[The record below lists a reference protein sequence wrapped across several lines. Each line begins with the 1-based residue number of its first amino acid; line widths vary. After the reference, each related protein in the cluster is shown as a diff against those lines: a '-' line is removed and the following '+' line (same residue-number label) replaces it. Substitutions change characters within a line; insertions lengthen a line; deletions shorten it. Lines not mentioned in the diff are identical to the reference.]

1 MDGDT
6 LSNEFRYR
14 LRIVGADVDGTLKT
28 AYALARVKG
37 VGLNLSRAML
47 RKLEIDPEGRA
58 GFLTETDV
66 EKIETILKEPSKWG
80 ITPWLMNRRKDG
92 ETGKDQHVVGSEL
105 VLRTKMDI
113 EGMKEIKTWRGYRHA
128 YGLKVRGQRTK
139 TTGRAGK
146 ALGVKKKDLIQ
157 RPGAPAS
164 ESK

>member
-1 MDGDT
+1 
-6 LSNEFRYR
+6 
-14 LRIVGADVDGTLKT
+14 VDGTLKT
-28 AYALARVKG
+28 AYALTRVKG
-37 VGLNLSRAML
+37 VGLSLSRAIL
-47 RKLEIDPEGRA
+47 RKVEINPEGRA

-66 EKIETILKEPSKWG
+66 EKIENILKEPSKYG
-80 ITPWLMNRRKDG
+80 ITPWLMNRRKDC
-92 ETGKDQHVVGSEL
+92 ETGKDQHIVGAEL

-146 ALGVKKKDLIQ
+146 ALGVKKKDLIR
-157 RPGAPAS
+157 RPGTPAP